1 MANNSLDLVIT
12 GLGNQPLAFACF
24 VLARMAQNQG
34 MDVQILQPQGEE
46 ATAYVRIAK
55 KAERR
60 AIGQG
65 EASIL
70 LGLDPV
76 AAIKALPLLNKQGLA
91 VINMPDQLT
100 DQMLESVLPD
110 VKSPLSLL
118 KEYRVERRDALTEAK
133 KAGLPM
139 VAVTILL
146 GMLSKHLP
154 FSAYDWQHAIGSSVP
169 RKVFAAN
176 MDAFLSGRGVNKAD
190 PAPAPQSSLIDQSET
205 TKKDDECSETTM

>member
-118 KEYRVERRDALTEAK
+118 KEYRVERRDALIEAK

-190 PAPAPQSSLIDQSET
+190 PAPRQSLIDQSET

>member
-1 MANNSLDLVIT
+1 VANNSLDLVIT

-34 MDVQILQPQGEE
+34 MDVQILQPQGAD
-46 ATAYVRIAK
+46 ATAYVRIAQ

-65 EASIL
+65 EANIL

-76 AAIKALPLLNKQGLA
+76 AAMKALPLLSKQGLA

-100 DQMLESVLPD
+100 DQMLESALPD
-110 VKSPLSLL
+110 VKNPLALL
-118 KEYRVERRDALTEAK
+118 EEYRVERRDALSEAK

-176 MDAFLSGRGVNKAD
+176 MDAFLSGRGVNKID
-190 PAPAPQSSLIDQSET
+190 PAPQRSLIDQSET

>member
-1 MANNSLDLVIT
+1 MASNSLDLVIT
-12 GLGNQPLAFACF
+12 GLGNQPLAYACF
-24 VLARMAQNQG
+24 VLARIAQNNG

-46 ATAYVRIAK
+46 ATAHVRIAK
-55 KAERR
+55 KAERS
-60 AIGQG
+60 AISQG
-65 EASIL
+65 GAGIL

-76 AAIKALPLLNKQGLA
+76 AAIKALPLLSKQGLA
-91 VINMPDQLT
+91 IINMPEQIT

-118 KEYRVERRDALTEAK
+118 EGYHVERRDALSTAREM
-133 KAGLPM
+133 GLPM
-139 VAVTILL
+139 AAVTILL
-146 GMLSKHLP
+146 GILSKHLP

-176 MDAFLSGRGVNKAD
+176 MEAFLSGRGETQVD
-190 PAPAPQSSLIDQSET
+190 PAPQRSLIDQSET

>member
-190 PAPAPQSSLIDQSET
+190 PAPRQSLIDQSET

>member
-34 MDVQILQPQGEE
+34 MDVQILQPQGED

-55 KAERR
+55 KAERK

-65 EASIL
+65 EASVL

-100 DQMLESVLPD
+100 DQMLEGVLPD

-118 KEYRVERRDALTEAK
+118 QEYRVERRDALSEAK

-154 FSAYDWQHAIGSSVP
+154 FSAYDWQHTIGSSVP

>member
-1 MANNSLDLVIT
+1 
-12 GLGNQPLAFACF
+12 
-24 VLARMAQNQG
+24 MAQNQG

-190 PAPAPQSSLIDQSET
+190 PAPRQSLIDQSET

>member
-118 KEYRVERRDALTEAK
+118 KEYRAERRDTLTEAK

-190 PAPAPQSSLIDQSET
+190 PAPRQSLIDQSET

>member
-46 ATAYVRIAK
+46 STAYVRIAK

>member
-1 MANNSLDLVIT
+1 MPNNSLDLVIT
-12 GLGNQPLAFACF
+12 GLGNQPLAYACF
-24 VLARMAQNQG
+24 VLARIAQNKG
-34 MDVQILQPQGEE
+34 MDVQILQPQGED
-46 ATAYVRIAK
+46 ATAHVRIAK

-60 AIGQG
+60 TLNQG
-65 EASIL
+65 EASVL

-76 AAIKALPLLNKQGLA
+76 AAIKALPLLSKDGLV
-91 VINMPDQLT
+91 VINMPDGLT
-100 DQMLESVLPD
+100 DQMLESVFPD

-118 KEYRVERRDALTEAK
+118 EGYRVERRDALTAAK
-133 KAGLPM
+133 EMGLPM
-139 VAVTILL
+139 AAVTILL

-176 MDAFLSGRGVNKAD
+176 MDAFLSGRGVNKFD
-190 PAPAPQSSLIDQSET
+190 PAPTLQGSLIDQSET

>member
-34 MDVQILQPQGEE
+34 MDVQILQPQGED

-55 KAERR
+55 KAERK

-65 EASIL
+65 EASVL

-100 DQMLESVLPD
+100 DQMLEGVLPD

-118 KEYRVERRDALTEAK
+118 QEYRVERRDALSEAK